1 MAVRGSGGIELTG
14 VFNRA
19 PRVLIADDDWL
30 NRDLL
35 EAYLVSSGC
44 EVVTA
49 ADGVAALDLAR
60 AAPLD
65 LALLDVQMPRMDG
78 LALCRALKSSPQTRF
93 VPVIIVTAL
102 DSEDEKLKAL
112 EAGADDFVSK
122 PYNSIVLL
130 TRVRSLLRIKRLH
143 DDLET
148 RNRVL
153 RQVLDRYVAE
163 DVADII
169 LTDPERYLKLGGEA
183 RAVTVL
189 FADIRGFTRFTEQHT
204 APQVVETLNRI
215 FPALSQVVFNFRG
228 TFDKY
233 IGDALMAFY
242 GAPVAAAD
250 DPQRAVDTARE
261 MMRVFRGL
269 GQQGGLDL
277 RGLGLGVG
285 LHSGEAIVGNI
296 GSERVMDY
304 TVVGDTVNVAKRLQ
318 ELADGGQILLS
329 EATYRLVKGVRARR
343 QPPLQLM
350 GRQEPITAFA
360 IDDKSAAGARTKSGE
375 TR

>member
-1 MAVRGSGGIELTG
+1 VTLAVRGSSGIELTG
-14 VFNRA
+14 VFSRA

-78 LALCRALKSSPQTRF
+78 LALCRALKSSPQTRL
-93 VPVIIVTAL
+93 VPIIIVTAL

-183 RAVTVL
+183 RVVTVL

-233 IGDALMAFY
+233 IGDGLMAFY
-242 GAPVAAAD
+242 GAPLAAAD
-250 DPQRAVDTARE
+250 DPQRAVDSGRE

-277 RGLGLGVG
+277 RGLGLSVG

-360 IDDKSAAGARTKSGE
+360 IDDKTPAAKKK
-375 TR
+375 

>member
-1 MAVRGSGGIELTG
+1 MALRGAGAVELTG
-14 VFNRA
+14 ILGRA
-19 PRVLIADDDWL
+19 PRILVADDDWL

-35 EAYLVSSGC
+35 EAYLVGSGC

-49 ADGVAALDLAR
+49 ADGMAALEQAR

-65 LALLDVQMPRMDG
+65 LALIDVQMPRLDG
-78 LALCRALKSSPQTRF
+78 LGVCRALKSSPQTRF
-93 VPVIIVTAL
+93 VPVVVVTAL

-130 TRVRSLLRIKRLH
+130 TRVRSLLRIKKLH

-215 FPALSQVVFNFRG
+215 FPALSQVVFNYRG

-233 IGDALMAFY
+233 IGDGMMAFY
-242 GAPVAAAD
+242 GAPLAAAD
-250 DPQRAVDTARE
+250 DAQRAVETARE
-261 MMRVFRGL
+261 MMRVFRAL

-277 RGLGLGVG
+277 RGLSLSVG

-318 ELADGGQILLS
+318 ELADGGQLLFS

-350 GRQEPITAFA
+350 GRQEPITAYA
-360 IDDKSAAGARTKSGE
+360 IDDKPPAASAKKRL
-375 TR
+375 R

>member
-360 IDDKSAAGARTKSGE
+360 IDDKSAAGAKRESGA
-375 TR
+375 

>member
-1 MAVRGSGGIELTG
+1 
-14 VFNRA
+14 
-19 PRVLIADDDWL
+19 
-30 NRDLL
+30 
-35 EAYLVSSGC
+35 
-44 EVVTA
+44 
-49 ADGVAALDLAR
+49 
-60 AAPLD
+60 
-65 LALLDVQMPRMDG
+65 
-78 LALCRALKSSPQTRF
+78 
-93 VPVIIVTAL
+93 
-102 DSEDEKLKAL
+102 
-112 EAGADDFVSK
+112 
-122 PYNSIVLL
+122 
-130 TRVRSLLRIKRLH
+130 
-143 DDLET
+143 
-148 RNRVL
+148 
-153 RQVLDRYVAE
+153 VAE

-360 IDDKSAAGARTKSGE
+360 IDDKSAAKTKRELGA
-375 TR
+375 